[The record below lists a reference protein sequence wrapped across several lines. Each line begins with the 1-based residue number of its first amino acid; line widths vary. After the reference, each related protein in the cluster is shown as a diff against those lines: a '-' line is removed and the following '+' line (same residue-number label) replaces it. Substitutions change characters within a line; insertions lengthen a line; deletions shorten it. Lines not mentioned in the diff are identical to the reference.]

1 MKNNYTIII
10 PVHEFND
17 NVKKYLTISLK
28 SVDNQK
34 KIKYKPSVLIVS
46 SVRAFDG
53 INKFISE
60 TEFPKINLEI
70 IKNEGDSSFQGQMN
84 FASKYITTKYFMFL
98 EFDDE
103 LNENYLYRSDKY
115 LMEMGDIGIF
125 LNILINVNEDN
136 KPINLT
142 NEMAWSRQFNDK
154 TSDLG
159 FLNVEQLIQFS
170 DFSISGAFIN
180 TKIFKNVGMLKTKI
194 ELSFVYEFL
203 LRVLNS
209 GYKIFVIPKI
219 GCKHV
224 KDRDGS
230 LFKNYMINMSVVD
243 RKFWFETAKKE
254 YFFNNDRDIVKE
266 V

>member
-84 FASKYITTKYFMFL
+84 LHQIY
-98 EFDDE
+98 
-103 LNENYLYRSDKY
+103 N
-115 LMEMGDIGIF
+115 
-125 LNILINVNEDN
+125 
-136 KPINLT
+136 
-142 NEMAWSRQFNDK
+142 
-154 TSDLG
+154 
-159 FLNVEQLIQFS
+159 
-170 DFSISGAFIN
+170 
-180 TKIFKNVGMLKTKI
+180 
-194 ELSFVYEFL
+194 
-203 LRVLNS
+203 
-209 GYKIFVIPKI
+209 YKIFYVFRI
-219 GCKHV
+219 
-224 KDRDGS
+224 
-230 LFKNYMINMSVVD
+230 
-243 RKFWFETAKKE
+243 
-254 YFFNNDRDIVKE
+254 
-266 V
+266 